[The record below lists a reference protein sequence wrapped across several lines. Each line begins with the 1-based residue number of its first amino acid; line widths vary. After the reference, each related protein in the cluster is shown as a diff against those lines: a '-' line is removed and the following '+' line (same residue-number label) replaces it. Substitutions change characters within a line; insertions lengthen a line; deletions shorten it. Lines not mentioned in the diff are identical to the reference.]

1 MVYVY
6 DSVNVKWLM
15 EDALPQDPMPG
26 TVRGS
31 VTVGEFLGPCKTEIL
46 WSDLRA
52 LKALQK
58 LQDMSSPLDTR
69 VRCAFRRV
77 AERIH
82 KGQSA
87 HYTGLAFDIGKD
99 LTTKEQMRL
108 MHMALDRCGFD
119 RVEPLYSTPG
129 WLHVEKRVATPASML
144 GEYPILREQDE
155 GVHVL
160 LLQDVLGLH
169 GMHTGTLSGKF
180 TAQTSNLLRK
190 FQQEKNIT
198 ATGIADGETWHAL
211 MQPPKNRVIVQRFL

>member
-6 DSVNVKWLM
+6 DFTNGEWLTK
-15 EDALPQDPMPG
+15 DLAQQNPMPG

-31 VTVGEFLGPCKTEIL
+31 ITVGEFLGPCKTEIL

-58 LQDMSSPLDTR
+58 LQDLSSPIDTR

-77 AERIH
+77 AEGTH

-87 HYTGLAFDIGKD
+87 HYAGLAFDIGKN
-99 LTTKEQMRL
+99 LTTKEQTRL
-108 MHMALDRCGFD
+108 MSIALERCGFE
-119 RVEPLYSTPG
+119 RVEPPYSTPG
-129 WLHVEKRVATPASML
+129 WLHVEKRVATPASVL
-144 GEYPILREQDE
+144 GEYPILRERDE

-169 GMHTGTLSGKF
+169 GVYGDSLSGKF
-180 TAQTSNLLRK
+180 TAQTSNSLRR
-190 FQQEKNIT
+190 FQQKSNINI
-198 ATGIADGETWHAL
+198 TGIADGETWHAL
-211 MQPPKNRVIVQRFL
+211 MQRPKNRV